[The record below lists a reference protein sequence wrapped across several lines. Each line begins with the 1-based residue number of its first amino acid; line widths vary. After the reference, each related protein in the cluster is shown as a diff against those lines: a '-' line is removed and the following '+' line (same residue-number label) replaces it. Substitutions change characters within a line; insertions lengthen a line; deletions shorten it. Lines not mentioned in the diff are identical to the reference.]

1 MIKGDLRDMKQTCRV
16 KLHELHVLIGQTG
29 TTYHGR
35 AVARTRV
42 RRRAREVGA
51 TVATAVSRTYHKFD
65 SNSLSA
71 PVQFKHNYMYT
82 FCQVR

>member
-29 TTYHGR
+29 TTYHGC
-35 AVARTRV
+35 AVTRTRV

-51 TVATAVSRTYHKFD
+51 TVATAVSTIHHEFD

-71 PVQFKHNYMYT
+71 SVQFKHNYMYT